1 MACLLAN
8 QKDSYFSRLDQV
20 SEEVLSL
27 LSDTINVNTIFLAS
41 NDKYSNFIVNAFN
54 RKAKLLSEGESSP
67 FKDVLCKL
75 VVENE
80 SEPIV
85 INDLASNPLSINHP
99 VTLKVGNG
107 CFLGAPIHRGNGEI
121 YGTICAFDTKPYEF
135 SSYDIKLIKT
145 LSSLLSQTIILEDLM
160 VHDYLTGLY
169 NSLYLKGFFEQYRE
183 DGQAYSLLYV
193 DLDHFKEVNDE
204 FGHDMG
210 DELLRNV
217 SLLFKNVVP
226 PSSVVA
232 RIGGDEFV
240 LLIPVSSSE
249 MLESKKTVSH
259 LMSALLSNPMKIQG
273 RELSVSASIGMTF
286 VEPGKSLQVLIKEA
300 DTAMYEAKHN
310 GRSRLK
316 VYQ

>member
-1 MACLLAN
+1 MAYLLVN

-27 LSDTINVNTIFLAS
+27 LSDTMDVNTIFLAS
-41 NDKYSNFIVNAFN
+41 NDKYSNFIVKAFN
-54 RKAKLLSEGESSP
+54 RKAELLREGESSP

-75 VVENE
+75 VVENKE
-80 SEPIV
+80 EPVV
-85 INDLASNPLSINHP
+85 INDLASNPLSMNHP
-99 VTLKVGNG
+99 VTLNVGNG
-107 CFLGAPIHRGNGEI
+107 CFMGAPIYHGNGEI

-135 SSYDIKLIKT
+135 STYDIKLIKT

-160 VHDYLTGLY
+160 VHDYLTGLH
-169 NSLYLKGFFEQYRE
+169 NSLYLKGFFEQSRD

-217 SLLFKNVVP
+217 SRLFKNLVP

-249 MLESKKTVSH
+249 MVESKKTVS
-259 LMSALLSNPMKIQG
+259 LIMSALLSNPMKVPG
-273 RELSVSASIGMTF
+273 RELTVSASIGMTF

-300 DTAMYEAKHN
+300 DMAMY
-310 GRSRLK
+310 
-316 VYQ
+316 